1 MLLKLLLGH
10 DYGVNDVNDP
20 IAAKYVGL
28 DDLSIVDH
36 HGAAIGGDRQKLS
49 VDGFGGRHLHNLSCG
64 DLPSHDVIG
73 QDRNELV
80 FVFRLQ

>member
-10 DYGVNDVNDP
+10 DYGVDDMNDS
-20 IAAKYVGL
+20 IGAKYVGL

-36 HGAAIGGDRQKLS
+36 HGAAISSDRQRMS
-49 VDGFGGRHLHNLSCG
+49 VDGFCGIHLHNLSCG

-80 FVFRLQ
+80 FVFRHE